1 MNNSNKPT
9 EEERENVKEIEES
22 QDLKF
27 AYSFEEMNLHPD
39 LLRGIYAYGF
49 EKPSLIQQKAIL
61 PVISGRVIISQAQ
74 SGTGKTGTFSI
85 GVLQLIDYKSP
96 QCQAII
102 LAPTRELAM
111 QINYFVNCLG
121 EFLKIKSR
129 CLIGGTDPREDRKAL
144 KDGGIQVVVGT
155 PGRVFDLIE
164 KQALKTDFLKSVVLD
179 EADEMLSRGFV
190 EIIK

>member
-1 MNNSNKPT
+1 MKNSNKPT

-61 PVISGRVIISQAQ
+61 PVISGRDIISQAQ

-129 CLIGGTDPREDRKAL
+129 CLIGGTNPREDRKAL

-190 EIIK
+190 EVIK

>member
-1 MNNSNKPT
+1 MKNSNKPT

-22 QDLKF
+22 QDLIF

-61 PVISGRVIISQAQ
+61 PVISGRDIISQAQ

-190 EIIK
+190 EVIK

>member
-61 PVISGRVIISQAQ
+61 PVISGRDIISQAQ